1 MTSPRRRQDRPI
13 ESVALKIVFRADKD
27 ARAKI
32 KEAIPSAIFRRGSCE
47 VRIDGQH
54 PGEVAE
60 KAKSIFE
67 IIRDA
72 SES

>member
-13 ESVALKIVFRADKD
+13 QSVALKIVFSAGKD

-32 KEAIPSAIFRRGSCE
+32 RQVAPSAKFHRGSCE
-47 VRIDGQH
+47 FRIDGDH

-60 KAKSIFE
+60 KARAILE
-67 IIRDA
+67 TIRA
-72 SES
+72 AA